1 MTVYAL
7 IAATVLASS
16 PSASTPD
23 PLHLARV
30 YVLEH
35 RGMVEDGELRIV
47 GRVRNR
53 SGEWV
58 TARLAIELT
67 GKDGQRLHVGNPG
80 TAEEPSDHTYP
91 AIDPLAPG
99 RVAPF
104 VYRVRLDRLS
114 GPFQSYAVNVTTEVF
129 RVEEPITVID
139 VEALERDAEQRVLR
153 FAGRFR
159 NVGPEHCP
167 RPTVVYALH
176 DHEGRLVDVRRQTLV
191 DASTGLAPD
200 QSLDFEQRFDP
211 TNEQGGYFG
220 VQALPDCDRLRSG
233 YPKSRSEGH

>member
-1 MTVYAL
+1 MTLHAL
-7 IAATVLASS
+7 LATTLLAASA
-16 PSASTPD
+16 SASTPD
-23 PLHLARV
+23 PLHIARV
-30 YVLEH
+30 YVLDH
-35 RGMVEDGELRIV
+35 RGTVEDGELRIV

-58 TARLAIELT
+58 TARLAIELS
-67 GKDGQRLHVGNPG
+67 GQDGQILRIDGAG
-80 TAEEPSDHTYP
+80 AEQDPSDHTYP

-104 VYRVRLDRLS
+104 VYRVRLDRLNA
-114 GPFQSYAVNVTTEVF
+114 PFKSYAVKVAAEVL
-129 RVEEPITVID
+129 RVEEPITVIE
-139 VEALERDAEQRVLR
+139 VEAQERDAEQRVLR

-159 NVGPEHCP
+159 NVGPELCP

-176 DHEGRLVDVRRQTLV
+176 DRDGRLLDVWRQSLKV
-191 DASTGLAPD
+191 PDAGLAPD

-211 TNEQGGYFG
+211 GGKPGGYFG

-233 YPKSRSEGH
+233 YPKSRSAGP